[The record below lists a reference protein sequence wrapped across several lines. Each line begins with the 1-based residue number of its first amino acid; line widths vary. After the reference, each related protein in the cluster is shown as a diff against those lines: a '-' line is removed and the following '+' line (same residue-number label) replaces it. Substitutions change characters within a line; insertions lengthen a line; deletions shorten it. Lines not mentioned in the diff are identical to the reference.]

1 MLQCSKYNSQNDLIY
16 LITILFYQLCKER
29 LMGKYYLKGEKI
41 HSSGEKIAGKIIKIS
56 FEVDLIIMR
65 FT

>member
-41 HSSGEKIAGKIIKIS
+41 HSSGEKIAEKITKIS
-56 FEVDLIIMR
+56 F
-65 FT
+65 

>member
-1 MLQCSKYNSQNDLIY
+1 
-16 LITILFYQLCKER
+16 
-29 LMGKYYLKGEKI
+29 MGKYYLKGEKI
-41 HSSGEKIAGKIIKIS
+41 HSSSEKIAGKIIKIS